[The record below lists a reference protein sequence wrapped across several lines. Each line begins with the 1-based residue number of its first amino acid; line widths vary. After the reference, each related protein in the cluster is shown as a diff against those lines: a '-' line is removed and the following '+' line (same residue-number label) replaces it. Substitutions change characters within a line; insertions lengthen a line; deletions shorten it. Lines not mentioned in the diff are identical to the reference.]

1 MKKMILSLMLAAAAC
16 TATYASNVSDNDN
29 VATVTREV
37 SRKMQEAPA
46 GTTYGV
52 TGNKG
57 GDIEVSTPLGK
68 YTMKRQADGTYSFMG
83 VKARLLSARKGVYTV
98 GTSLGTWAID
108 TRRGTVTK
116 K

>member
-16 TATYASNVSDNDN
+16 TATYASNACDNDN
-29 VATVTREV
+29 VTTVTRKV

-52 TGNKG
+52 TGKKG

-68 YTMKRQADGTYSFMG
+68 YTIRQQADGTYSFMG
-83 VKARLLSARKGVYTV
+83 VKARLVSVRKGVYTV
-98 GTSLGTWAID
+98 ETSLGTWAID
-108 TRRGTVTK
+108 TCRGTVTK